1 MAEKSDEEIIKELGL
16 ETSNELSA
24 QEALDT
30 LSFDNE
36 EDTLAPVEESVELVE
51 DKTNNSSE
59 NINKN
64 AIENEDRDDLNQK
77 KHINNNDIEEDTLPM
92 QKKQP
97 KIFKIL
103 ISIAVFLF
111 LILATGAVLYFTGFF
126 DPEPIKVVEKK
137 EINEKIEE
145 EITFNTKDIDK
156 NRLNKKL
163 TMLTKREIMNKEE
176 LETEE
181 NKIKEEKRKKE
192 EAEEKKRLEEKKKE
206 EELVAAQLKR
216 LEEEKKILENQQ
228 KMIKD
233 EQEKFLQMQ
242 IQAKEELAQAQE
254 KLLKEISNSTNKK
267 SIMQEEQEESYMEE
281 ESELIDEESSN
292 YENENSKSFLSF
304 INVAT
309 IKGELYKSFL
319 DKAQKYDKN
328 ISLCRD
334 NKNRIVIYSGPYDSL
349 KQREKVFSNLLSN
362 GFKES
367 YLIDLTNEEYKKR
380 CKY

>member
-1 MAEKSDEEIIKELGL
+1 MG
-16 ETSNELSA
+16 
-24 QEALDT
+24 
-30 LSFDNE
+30 
-36 EDTLAPVEESVELVE
+36 
-51 DKTNNSSE
+51 
-59 NINKN
+59 
-64 AIENEDRDDLNQK
+64 NEDRDDLNQK

-181 NKIKEEKRKKE
+181 NKRKKE

-254 KLLKEISNSTNKK
+254 KLLKENKIK
-267 SIMQEEQEESYMEE
+267 EEKRKKEEAEEKKRLEEKKKEE
-281 ESELIDEESSN
+281 EL
-292 YENENSKSFLSF
+292 
-304 INVAT
+304 VA
-309 IKGELYKSFL
+309 
-319 DKAQKYDKN
+319 AQ
-328 ISLCRD
+328 
-334 NKNRIVIYSGPYDSL
+334 L
-349 KQREKVFSNLLSN
+349 KRLE
-362 GFKES
+362 
-367 YLIDLTNEEYKKR
+367 
-380 CKY
+380 